1 MTETTSGVNAATVPT
16 DRVERLT
23 ARVEMVLDE
32 ASRAGA
38 CACEVVASDDVGLG
52 VQVRDQD
59 LESVEFN
66 QDLGFGITVFVDA
79 AGGPCKGSAS
89 TSDIGD
95 EAIRETV
102 AAACNIARHT
112 ESDPCN
118 GLADAMLMAWDQR
131 DVDLDLDFPCDI
143 DVEAAQQFCLVAES
157 AALAADSRIKQTEGA
172 SFSSHRSWRVYG
184 NSHGFIGAQVGTRYS
199 LSCVAIAE
207 DDAGMQRDHWYTV
220 ARDHGELEDAPSVG
234 ERAAARTVARLGGRA
249 IDTGRVPVL
258 FSAEMAKGFVG
269 HAISALSGGA
279 LYRKASFLTDS
290 LGRQLFPEG
299 VSLVERPLL
308 AKALGSATFDGD
320 GVATREQA
328 FIDGGRITSY
338 VLGNYSGRRLG
349 LETTGNAGG
358 VHNLTVVGTQE
369 PVDVLLARMGSG
381 LLVTELMGQGVNMV
395 TGDYSRGM
403 SGFWVENGAV
413 VYPVEG
419 VTIAGNLADLYGS
432 IVGLGDDIDARGNVI
447 TGSVLVEGMTIA
459 G

>member
-1 MTETTSGVNAATVPT
+1 MTETLPGVNAHTETA
-16 DRVERLT
+16 DRIARLA
-23 ARVEMVLDE
+23 ARVEIVLDE

-38 CACEVVASDDVGLG
+38 SACEVVASDDVGLG
-52 VQVRDQD
+52 VRVRDED

-79 AGGPCKGSAS
+79 AGGPRRGSAS
-89 TSDIGD
+89 TSDLGD
-95 EAIRETV
+95 DAIRETV

-118 GLADAMLMAWDQR
+118 GLAEAPLMAWDQR
-131 DVDLDLDFPCDI
+131 EVDLDLDFPCDI
-143 DVEAAQQFCLVAES
+143 DVEAAREYCLTAES
-157 AALAADSRIKQTEGA
+157 AALAADSRIKQTKGA
-172 SFSSHRSWRVYG
+172 SFSSHRGWRVYG
-184 NSHGFIGAQVGTRYS
+184 NSHGFIGGQAGTRYS

-207 DDAGMQRDHWYTV
+207 DEAGMQRDHWYTV
-220 ARDHGELEDAPSVG
+220 ARDHQGLEDASTVG
-234 ERAAARTVARLGGRA
+234 EQAAARTVARLGSRA

-269 HAISALSGGA
+269 HAIGALSGGA

-308 AKALGSATFDGD
+308 AKALGSAAFDGD

-328 FIDGGRITSY
+328 FIDDGRIASY
-338 VLGNYSGRRLG
+338 VLGTYSARRLG

-358 VHNLTVVGTQE
+358 VHNLTVVGEQE
-369 PVDVLLARMGSG
+369 PVDVLLARMDSG

-403 SGFWVENGAV
+403 SGFWVENGAIA
-413 VYPVEG
+413 YPVEG
-419 VTIAGNLADLYGS
+419 VTIAGHLGDLYAS
-432 IVGLGDDIDARGNVI
+432 IVGLGDDIDRRGNVI
-447 TGSVLVEGMTIA
+447 TGSVLVEGMMIA